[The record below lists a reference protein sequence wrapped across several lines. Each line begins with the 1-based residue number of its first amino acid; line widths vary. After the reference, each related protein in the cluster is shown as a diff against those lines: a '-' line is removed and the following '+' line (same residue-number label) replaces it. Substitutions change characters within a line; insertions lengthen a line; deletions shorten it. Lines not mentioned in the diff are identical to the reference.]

1 MNTKVKIIIEGKEIK
16 AEFYDTECAKKI
28 VEALPIESKINEWG
42 DEFYFSIGLKM
53 PLDSTATTCVAV
65 GDIGY
70 WPPGEALAIF
80 FGKTP
85 LSTGED
91 PVPASEVNI
100 VGRIIDDPA
109 ILKTLKGA
117 KKIKIEKE

>member
-1 MNTKVKIIIEGKEIK
+1 MPNRVKIIIEGMEIRG
-16 AEFYDTECAKKI
+16 EFFDSDCAKRI
-28 VEALPIESKINEWG
+28 YDALPIESNINQWG
-42 DEFYFSIGLKM
+42 DEFYFSIGINM
-53 PLDSTATTCVAV
+53 PLDSTAKTQVKV

-91 PVPASEVNI
+91 PVAASEVNI
-100 VGRIIDDPA
+100 VGKLIDEPS
-109 ILKTLKGA
+109 ILKGLKGA
-117 KKIKIEKE
+117 KRIRIEKE

>member
-1 MNTKVKIIIEGKEIK
+1 MNTKVRLIIDGKEIK
-16 AEFYDTECAKKI
+16 AELYDTECAKKI
-28 VEALPIESKINEWG
+28 LEALPIESKINEWG
-42 DEFYFSIGLKM
+42 EEFYFSIGITM

-70 WPPGEALAIF
+70 WPPGKALAVF

-91 PVPASEVNI
+91 PVAASEVNI
-100 VGRIIDDPA
+100 VGKVIDDPA

-117 KKIKIEKE
+117 KKIRIEKE

>member
-1 MNTKVKIIIEGKEIK
+1 MPERVKLIINGKEIK
-16 AEFYDTECAKKI
+16 AEFFDTECARKI
-28 VEALPIESKINEWG
+28 IQSLPIESKINEWG
-42 DEFYFSIGLKM
+42 DEFYFSIGIRM
-53 PLDSTATTCVAV
+53 PLDSTATIRVKA

-85 LSTGED
+85 ISTGDD

-100 VGRIIDDPA
+100 VGKLIESPT
-109 ILKTLKGA
+109 ILKSLKGA
-117 KKIKIEKE
+117 KKIRIEKE